1 MTRAGWASAT
11 VGAVI
16 GAFALGG
23 LDHFELEAQ
32 LAATAVS
39 VALGLALAWAVA
51 RHARPA
57 FTAFWGFLGA
67 FLGPLLIAFVV
78 FLVSGRT

>member
-1 MTRAGWASAT
+1 MTRAGWAAAT

-23 LDHFELEAQ
+23 LDHFELQAQ
-32 LAATAVS
+32 SAVLVVS
-39 VALGLALAWAVA
+39 VGLGLALAWALG
-51 RHARPA
+51 RRARPA

-67 FLGPLLIAFVV
+67 FAGPLVVAFVV
-78 FLVSGRT
+78 FVVTGD